1 MKFSDFVIV
10 SILCSPEEIVLCF
23 NYSSYQKQKKILKNV
38 TSSSLDK
45 NNKIKQRIPK
55 TCINAVTFILH
66 PLLKDCF
73 STVFFYLPSS
83 KYCCMLLRNF
93 SLFLPLFFFFKFY
106 CSITLIFS
114 MMLRAPHNCLSFH
127 PRFLTQLTL
136 QRNPD

>member
-93 SLFLPLFFFFKFY
+93 SLFLPLFFF
-106 CSITLIFS
+106 
-114 MMLRAPHNCLSFH
+114 LSFIALSH
-127 PRFLTQLTL
+127 WFSLWCWELHITVYPFILVFSHS
-136 QRNPD
+136 